1 MYVLIFLKSCD
12 FHKKKNTSE
21 AEEFYW
27 HVCNK
32 WKTIILSLHNPDF
45 SLSPHNVF
53 NGCVIYANGCLAAWP
68 GWMQTTTSSSRSNLT
83 NCLVF
88 PALTRHDGPH
98 LWTMVGVGGL
108 FVSIARIFPV
118 CLCLNSISIFVQ
130 SHLLWRWQ
138 WLKWAHWWLECW
150 VWQGGPPP
158 RPRQPRCGA
167 PSWPRQGCSRAR
179 WPAAAR
185 SAGPPPPAARC
196 SGGCKAAIKWSCQY
210 NIILVTLPTQYLGY
224 LG

>member
-1 MYVLIFLKSCD
+1 MYVFIFLKSCD

-150 VWQGGPPP
+150 VWRVGPGHAPGSRGVEPRHGRGRDVAGRGGQLQRGLLARRHQLRGVQGGV
-158 RPRQPRCGA
+158 RLQ
-167 PSWPRQGCSRAR
+167 
-179 WPAAAR
+179 
-185 SAGPPPPAARC
+185 
-196 SGGCKAAIKWSCQY
+196 
-210 NIILVTLPTQYLGY
+210 
-224 LG
+224 